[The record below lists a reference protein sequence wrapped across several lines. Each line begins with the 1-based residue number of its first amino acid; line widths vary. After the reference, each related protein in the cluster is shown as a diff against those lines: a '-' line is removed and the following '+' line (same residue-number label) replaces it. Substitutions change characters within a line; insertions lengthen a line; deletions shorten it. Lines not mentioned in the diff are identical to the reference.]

1 METLKA
7 PSFKSPALRN
17 TGNVKKVEP
26 CPFTPS
32 GILHFTISVGDL
44 DEAITF
50 YTTVIGAS
58 LWRRISYSA
67 FMAVGDNFFVLS
79 NIGYHRRPNNIGHCL
94 IHNAFI
100 VQGEAFDR
108 AVAHIE
114 ANDIEIVRYED
125 TGHTAFVGRHAY
137 FQDPF
142 GNAVEIIDLT
152 DIGSA
157 GDPPIPGWNKHRI
170 RNNYFGKNQFE
181 ES

>member
-1 METLKA
+1 MGD
-7 PSFKSPALRN
+7 FKSTALQN
-17 TGNVKKVEP
+17 KKSVKKVEP
-26 CPFTPS
+26 GPFTPS
-32 GILHFTISVGDL
+32 GILHFTISVDDL
-44 DEAITF
+44 DQAIEF
-50 YTTVIGAS
+50 YTKVIGAS

-114 ANDIEIVRYED
+114 TNDIEIVRYED
-125 TGHTAFVGRHAY
+125 DGHQSFVGRHAY

-142 GNAVEIIDLT
+142 GNAIEIIDLT
-152 DIGSA
+152 DIGIGPS
-157 GDPPIPGWNKHRI
+157 GPPPIPGWDKHRI

-181 ES
+181 EG